1 MPGCK
6 TRAAES
12 GTDSSPFTFLVR
24 DSKASV
30 HLFLNKGDGER
41 DAKGTELIMMGVW
54 ICPESQAMS
63 SDMNPWKQNSD

>member
-1 MPGCK
+1 M
-6 TRAAES
+6 
-12 GTDSSPFTFLVR
+12 
-24 DSKASV
+24 

-41 DAKGTELIMMGVW
+41 DVKGTELIMMGVW